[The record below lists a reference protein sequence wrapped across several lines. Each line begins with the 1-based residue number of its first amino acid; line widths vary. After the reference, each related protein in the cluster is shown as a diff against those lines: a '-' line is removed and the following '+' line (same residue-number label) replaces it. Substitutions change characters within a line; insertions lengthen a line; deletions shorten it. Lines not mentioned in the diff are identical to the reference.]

1 MWDLARFC
9 AVSGLR
15 FEPAVT
21 HRFTLDE
28 APAALAAADGAAGGK
43 VVFEAP
49 AAPPAPRRGSRPDGW
64 PRGPRRRDP
73 CAGRGR

>member
-43 VVFEAP
+43 VLFVPP
-49 AAPPAPRRGSRPDGW
+49 AAPTVPR
-64 PRGPRRRDP
+64 
-73 CAGRGR
+73 